1 MKVKF
6 IPFLFIVAFLS
17 CNKEDDCYTITEKRI
32 VDNKY
37 YFYFDAQELNN
48 LPQNSNPNQGSGYPD
63 RYASGQVDK
72 ETYDS
77 TNVGDKYCN

>member
-6 IPFLFIVAFLS
+6 IPFLFIAAFLS

-37 YFYFDAQELNN
+37 YFYFDVQENYD
-48 LPQNSNPNQGSGYPD
+48 LPQDTQQGSGYPD